1 MCGPL
6 PLDTQ
11 QGIYPFVKMLD
22 PDARRA
28 VVTLMRRGVITLPEA
43 ARLAGV
49 SRPVVRYWC
58 KAARIEIGQSRA
70 AVLAK
75 AWRKVLN
82 GRGQE

>member
-1 MCGPL
+1 
-6 PLDTQ
+6 
-11 QGIYPFVKMLD
+11 MLD

-28 VVTLMRRGVITLPEA
+28 VVLLMRRGLITLPEA

-58 KAARIEIGQSRA
+58 TTAKIEIGQSRR

-75 AWRKVLN
+75 VWRKALKS
-82 GRGQE
+82 